1 MNIVEKIKNK
11 PRNYEIKDDVSWM
24 TMERGEFLDLIAEV
38 ERLREEDCD
47 FPHITILNENSALKA
62 ENAEL
67 KEECEKLH
75 KYCQGRYK
83 FDPIKNEQTIKDL
96 KAKLAE
102 SKTNMDGVTR
112 LDLEANWTVEML
124 KPEIE
129 RLEIA
134 LAESEKKV
142 KELMPPNPYKGNTL

>member
-1 MNIVEKIKNK
+1 MDIVERANK
-11 PRNYEIKDDVSWM
+11 HIYPNYDDISPETGEIIR
-24 TMERGEFLDLIAEV
+24 ELIAEV
-38 ERLREEDCD
+38 EKLREEDCD

-96 KAKLAE
+96 KAKLADKSGTVDKLAE
-102 SKTNMDGVTR
+102 MLREREGNMDGLVQKLR
-112 LDLEANWTVEML
+112 KQLHANNLKLEA
-124 KPEIE
+124 
-129 RLEIA
+129 
-134 LAESEKKV
+134 SEKRIKHCRD
-142 KELMPPNPYKGNTL
+142 YHKGYIGQ